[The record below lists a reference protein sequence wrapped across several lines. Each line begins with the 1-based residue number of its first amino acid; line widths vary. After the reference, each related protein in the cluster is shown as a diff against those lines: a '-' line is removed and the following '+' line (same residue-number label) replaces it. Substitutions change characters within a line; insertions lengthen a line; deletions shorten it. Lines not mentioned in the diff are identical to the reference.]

1 MERAAAILLA
11 TLLTAP
17 LLAGGVAGSHAQA
30 SPVDCTFPVSATDA
44 TGTAVTVDD
53 EPGRLVVLAPSAAQ
67 TVWAIGAQDAV
78 VGMPV
83 NQFTAYL
90 DGREN
95 KTNVVGERGQPVREA
110 VVASTPDLVLAPNII
125 TNETVEKLRDAL
137 PDDVAVYRVQAARS
151 VEDVAAKTELTGQLV
166 GAFDEAARVAA
177 ETRGVAAT
185 IAEATAD
192 RERPTIYYALG
203 GGWTAGTETFIGNLV
218 ELAGGENVAAAANI
232 TGYAPISQ
240 EVIAAEDPDWIVLG
254 EGTPLP
260 KNPAVNDS
268 TAVEEG
274 NVLTVDANFLN
285 QPGPKTV
292 IPLEAMA
299 RAFHPDAVPS
309 ETLENVDTPEPTQCE
324 ADASTPTTATTTTA
338 EPTTATDEPVST
350 TPDEPTT
357 TSVAETT
364 SGSGPGFGVV
374 ATLVALLALLAVVPS
389 MLRRD

>member
-30 SPVDCTFPVSATDA
+30 PPVDCTFPVSATDA

-350 TPDEPTT
+350 TTDEPTT